1 METAIDH
8 SLLYAPVFTQERFFT
23 VKPASCPASRGLV
36 SFDGAIIADTVSL
49 FPEKKLRTVF
59 CPQLFSKLDFK
70 SNSPVAFAAVR

>member
-36 SFDGAIIADTVSL
+36 SFDGAIIAEHNQKI
-49 FPEKKLRTVF
+49 PEKNLRTVF
-59 CPQLFSKLDFK
+59 RPKIFLIMSFSV
-70 SNSPVAFAAVR
+70 SG